1 VCGLRPPGGGGVGGG
16 GPPGKK
22 GVVGGGGGG
31 APLPPP
37 PPPPPAAQKDE
48 IELSLPLSLYHTA
61 RRDPERVKQY
71 QPQYEIISIR
81 YNIHAPK

>member
-1 VCGLRPPGGGGVGGG
+1 MIASSRDRVAMSVASVCVVRVGLSI
-16 GPPGKK
+16 
-22 GVVGGGGGG
+22 
-31 APLPPP
+31 PP

>member
-1 VCGLRPPGGGGVGGG
+1 MIASSRDRVAMSVASVCVVRVGLSI
-16 GPPGKK
+16 
-22 GVVGGGGGG
+22 
-31 APLPPP
+31 PPP
-37 PPPPPAAQKDE
+37 PPPPPPQKDE

>member
-1 VCGLRPPGGGGVGGG
+1 MIASSRDRVAMSVASVCVVRVGLSIPP
-16 GPPGKK
+16 P
-22 GVVGGGGGG
+22 
-31 APLPPP
+31 PPP